1 MNFSNFEK
9 KMNLIGARVDHQFV
23 VKNIEYVL
31 IGQKGDIYM
40 IVMENVILI

>member
-1 MNFSNFEK
+1 
-9 KMNLIGARVDHQFV
+9 MNLIGARVDSPICCE
-23 VKNIEYVL
+23 NIEYVL